1 MGQYIVAGPVC
12 RCPVPAGDHAAEE
25 EGSLMSQLRL
35 WAAIRK
41 EMLQFSRDW
50 MLLALIGFIYT
61 ADVVMCTYALSFE
74 VKHLKL
80 AVYDQDQTQLSRSL
94 IEKFTAT
101 DYFGKLYPVA
111 QRKEIDRL
119 LDRST
124 VDMALVIPPGFAQD
138 AARGSKADVQ
148 ILLSGVN
155 SNTANAAR
163 GYANIIM
170 EGFSRKL
177 MQQSLASKGLS
188 MTYPDIIPNIRIW
201 YNPELRFRYFMV
213 ISMIVVAG
221 LMVGVITTCA
231 SLVRE
236 KETGTIEQLMV
247 TPLSQG
253 EVVFAKSVPTFVTGM
268 IMLIPSL
275 IVAYGFGVPM
285 EGSLTLFFIASAIFL
300 AAAIA
305 IGFFI
310 STFAQN
316 LQQALLISFFVLFP
330 LMFLSGTI
338 VPVES
343 MPVAMQYISLLSPVR
358 YYIEIALGVL
368 LKGVGWGL
376 LWPKLLILLAYA
388 STLIYWSLKRLKRQL
403 YE

>member
-1 MGQYIVAGPVC
+1 
-12 RCPVPAGDHAAEE
+12 
-25 EGSLMSQLRL
+25 MSRV
-35 WAAIRK
+35 WAAVRK
-41 EMLQFSRDW
+41 EMLQFLRDW
-50 MLLALIGFIYT
+50 MLLALIVFIYT

-74 VKHLKL
+74 VKHLKF
-80 AVYDQDQTQLSRSL
+80 AVYDQDQTQFSRSL

-101 DYFGKLYPVA
+101 EYFGKLYPVTH
-111 QRKEIDRL
+111 RKEIDQL
-119 LDRST
+119 LDKGT
-124 VDMALVIPPGFAQD
+124 VDLALVIPPDFTQNAS
-138 AARGSKADVQ
+138 RGLQSSVQ
-148 ILLSGVN
+148 VLLSGAN

-163 GYANIIM
+163 GYANIII
-170 EGFSRKL
+170 EGFSRNW
-177 MQQSLASKGLS
+177 MQQSAAAQGLQISYPEITPS
-188 MTYPDIIPNIRIW
+188 MRIW

-268 IMLIPSL
+268 FMLVPSL

-285 EGSLTLFFIASAIFL
+285 KGSLILFFIASAIFL

-310 STFAQN
+310 STFARN

-343 MPVAMQYISLLSPVR
+343 MPLAMQYFSLLSPVR

-368 LKGVGWGL
+368 LKGIGWTP
-376 LWPKLLILLAYA
+376 LWPKLLILWLYA
-388 STLIYWSLKRLKRQL
+388 AILLYWSLNRLRRQL
-403 YE
+403 FE

>member
-1 MGQYIVAGPVC
+1 M
-12 RCPVPAGDHAAEE
+12 R
-25 EGSLMSQLRL
+25 RL
-35 WAAIRK
+35 LAAIKK

-61 ADVVMCTYALSFE
+61 ADVIMCTYALSFE
-74 VKHLKL
+74 VKHLKF

-101 DYFGKLYPVA
+101 DYFGKLYLVTH
-111 QRKEIDRL
+111 RKEIDRY
-119 LDRST
+119 LDRGT
-124 VDMALVIPPGFAQD
+124 VDLALVIPPDFTEN
-138 AARGSKADVQ
+138 AAKGSRSDVQ

-163 GYANIIM
+163 GYASIIV
-170 EGFSRKL
+170 EGFSRNL
-177 MQQSLASKGLS
+177 MQQAVAAQGLQVS
-188 MTYPDIIPNIRIW
+188 YPEITPSIRIW

-247 TPLSQG
+247 TPLNQG
-253 EVVFAKSVPTFVTGM
+253 EVVFAKSVPTFATGM
-268 IMLIPSL
+268 FMLIPSL
-275 IVAYGFGVPM
+275 LVAYGFGVPI
-285 EGSLTLFFIASAIFL
+285 EGSLTLFFVASAIFL
-300 AAAIA
+300 ASAIA

-310 STFAQN
+310 STFARN

-343 MPVAMQYISLLSPVR
+343 MPLAMQYISLLSPVR

-368 LKGVGWGL
+368 LKGVGWAL
-376 LWPKLLILLAYA
+376 LWPKLSILAVYA
-388 STLIYWSLKRLKRQL
+388 AVLLYWSLARLRRQL

>member
-1 MGQYIVAGPVC
+1 MMV
-12 RCPVPAGDHAAEE
+12 
-25 EGSLMSQLRL
+25 RL

-41 EMLQFSRDW
+41 ELLQFSRDW
-50 MLLALIGFIYT
+50 MLLALIAFIYT
-61 ADVVMCTYALSFE
+61 ADVIMCTYALSFE
-74 VKHLKL
+74 VKHLKF

-101 DYFGKLYPVA
+101 DYFGKLYSITY
-111 QRKEIDRL
+111 RKEIDQL
-119 LDRST
+119 LDRGE
-124 VDMALVIPPGFAQD
+124 VDLAVVIPPDFTKNVS
-138 AARGSKADVQ
+138 RGAGGNVQ

-163 GYANIIM
+163 GYANIIV
-170 EGFSRKL
+170 EGFSRNL
-177 MQQSLASKGLS
+177 MQQAVATQGLRVS
-188 MTYPDIIPNIRIW
+188 YPEVTPSIRIW

-253 EVVFAKSVPTFVTGM
+253 EVVFAKSVPTFATAM
-268 IMLIPSL
+268 LMLIPSL
-275 IVAYGFGVPM
+275 GVAYAFGVPM
-285 EGSLTLFFIASAIFL
+285 EGSLTLFFVASAIFL

-310 STFAQN
+310 STFARN

-343 MPVAMQYISLLSPVR
+343 MPVTMQYISLLSPVR

-368 LKGVGWGL
+368 LKGIGWAL
-376 LWPKLLILLAYA
+376 LWPKLLILGLYA
-388 STLIYWSLKRLKRQL
+388 TVLLYWSLHRLRQQL

>member
-1 MGQYIVAGPVC
+1 MA
-12 RCPVPAGDHAAEE
+12 
-25 EGSLMSQLRL
+25 RL
-35 WAAIRK
+35 WAVIRK
-41 EMLQFSRDW
+41 ELLQFSRDS
-50 MLLALIGFIYT
+50 MLLALIAFIYT

-80 AVYDQDQTQLSRSL
+80 VVYDQDQSPLSRNL
-94 IEKFTAT
+94 VEKFTNT
-101 DYFGKLYPVA
+101 EYFGKLFPVTNS
-111 QRKEIDRL
+111 KEIDRL
-119 LDRST
+119 LDRGEA
-124 VDMALVIPPGFAQD
+124 DLALLIPPGFSQG
-138 AARGSKADVQ
+138 AARGAPTDVQ
-148 ILLSGVN
+148 IILSGVN

-163 GYANIIM
+163 GYANIIID
-170 EGFSRKL
+170 GFSRQLIKE
-177 MQQSLASKGLS
+177 SLLTQGRSVNLPGVVPS
-188 MTYPDIIPNIRIW
+188 VRIW

-236 KETGTIEQLMV
+236 KESGTIEQLMV
-247 TPLSQG
+247 TPLRQH
-253 EVVFAKSVPTFVTGM
+253 EVVFAKAVPTFVTGM
-268 IMLIPSL
+268 VMLLPSL
-275 IVAYGFGVPM
+275 GVAALFGVPM
-285 EGSLTLFFIASAIFL
+285 EGSLVLFFLASAIFL
-300 AAAIA
+300 LAAMA

-310 STFAQN
+310 STFAHN

-343 MPVAMQYISLLSPVR
+343 MPAAMQYLSLLSPVR

-368 LKGVGWGL
+368 LKGVGWAL
-376 LWPKLLILLAYA
+376 LWPKVLALTVYAAVLL
-388 STLIYWSLKRLKRQL
+388 YWSLHRLKRRM

>member
-1 MGQYIVAGPVC
+1 
-12 RCPVPAGDHAAEE
+12 
-25 EGSLMSQLRL
+25 MSRL

-50 MLLALIGFIYT
+50 MLLALIAFIYT
-61 ADVVMCTYALSFE
+61 ADVVMCTYALTFE

-80 AVYDQDQTQLSRSL
+80 AVYDQDQTQLSRRL

-101 DYFGKLYPVA
+101 DYFGRLYPISH
-111 QRKEIDRL
+111 RKDVDQL
-119 LDRST
+119 LDRGR
-124 VDMALVIPPGFAQD
+124 VDLALIIPPGFSQET
-138 AARGSKADVQ
+138 ARGTSSGVQ

-163 GYANIIM
+163 GYANIIL
-170 EGFSRKL
+170 EGFATEL
-177 MQQSLASKGLS
+177 MQQAAAERGMLVRFPQVK
-188 MTYPDIIPNIRIW
+188 PNIRIW

-253 EVVFAKSVPTFVTGM
+253 EVVFAKSVPTFATAM
-268 IMLIPSL
+268 FMLIPSL
-275 IVAYGFGVPM
+275 MVAWGFGVPM
-285 EGSLTLFFIASAIFL
+285 EGSLTLFFVSSAIFL

-310 STFAQN
+310 STFARN

-343 MPVAMQYISLLSPVR
+343 MPLAMQYISLLSPVR

-376 LWPKLLILLAYA
+376 LWPKLLILAFYA
-388 STLIYWSLKRLKRQL
+388 TILLIWSLSRLRRQL
-403 YE
+403 YD

>member
-1 MGQYIVAGPVC
+1 VEQYPVIGGL
-12 RCPVPAGDHAAEE
+12 RRRIVPARDIQAQE
-25 EGSLMSQLRL
+25 EGGLMSRL
-35 WAAIRK
+35 WAATRK
-41 EMLQFSRDW
+41 ELLQFSRDW
-50 MLLALIGFIYT
+50 MLLALIAFIYT
-61 ADVVMCTYALSFE
+61 ADVVMCTYALTFE

-101 DYFGKLYPVA
+101 DYFGRLYPILH
-111 QRKEIDRL
+111 RKDVDQL
-119 LDRST
+119 LDRGS
-124 VDMALVIPPGFAQD
+124 VDLALIIPPGFSQE
-138 AARGSKADVQ
+138 AARGTSSGVQ

-163 GYANIIM
+163 GYANIIL
-170 EGFSRKL
+170 EGFATEL
-177 MQQSLASKGLS
+177 MQHAAAERGMLVSFPQV
-188 MTYPDIIPNIRIW
+188 TPNIRIW

-253 EVVFAKSVPTFVTGM
+253 EVVFAKSIPTFATAM
-268 IMLIPSL
+268 FMLIPSL
-275 IVAYGFGVPM
+275 LVAWGFGVPM
-285 EGSLTLFFIASAIFL
+285 EGSLTLFFVSSAIFL

-310 STFAQN
+310 STFARN

-343 MPVAMQYISLLSPVR
+343 MPLAMQYISLLSPVR

-368 LKGVGWGL
+368 LKGVGWSL
-376 LWPKLLILLAYA
+376 LWPKLLILALYA
-388 STLIYWSLKRLKRQL
+388 TILLIWSLSRLRRQL
-403 YE
+403 YD

>member
-1 MGQYIVAGPVC
+1 MT
-12 RCPVPAGDHAAEE
+12 
-25 EGSLMSQLRL
+25 RL

-41 EMLQFSRDW
+41 ELLQFSRDW
-50 MLLALIGFIYT
+50 MLLGLIAFIYT
-61 ADVVMCTYALSFE
+61 ADVMMCTYALSFE

-80 AVYDQDQTQLSRSL
+80 AVYDQDQSQLSRSL
-94 IEKFTAT
+94 VEKFTVT
-101 DYFGKLYPVA
+101 EYFGKLFPVTDH
-111 QRKEIDRL
+111 KEIDRL
-119 LDRST
+119 LDRSE
-124 VDMALVIPPGFAQD
+124 VDLALIIPPGFSRD
-138 AARGSKADVQ
+138 AARGAPAEVQ
-148 ILLSGVN
+148 VILSGVN

-163 GYANIIM
+163 GYANIIV
-170 EGFSRKL
+170 EGFSRQL
-177 MQQSLASKGLS
+177 MKESLSARGAYVGMPEITPS
-188 MTYPDIIPNIRIW
+188 MRIW

-236 KETGTIEQLMV
+236 KESGTIEQLMV
-247 TPLSQG
+247 TPLSQR
-253 EVVFAKSVPTFVTGM
+253 EVVFAKAVPTFVTGM
-268 IMLIPSL
+268 VMLVPSL
-275 IVAYGFGVPM
+275 GVAALFGVPM
-285 EGSLTLFFIASAIFL
+285 EGSLVLLFL
-300 AAAIA
+300 ATAVFLCAAMA

-310 STFAQN
+310 STFARN

-343 MPVAMQYISLLSPVR
+343 MPLAMQFISLLSPVR

-376 LWPKLLILLAYA
+376 LWPKLLILAVYA
-388 STLIYWSLKRLKRQL
+388 AVLLIWSLTRLRRQL

>member
-1 MGQYIVAGPVC
+1 
-12 RCPVPAGDHAAEE
+12 
-25 EGSLMSQLRL
+25 MSRL
-35 WAAIRK
+35 AAAIRK

-50 MLLALIGFIYT
+50 MLLALIAFIYT

-101 DYFGKLYPVA
+101 DYFGKFYPVTH
-111 QRKEIDRL
+111 RKDIDRL
-119 LDRST
+119 LNQGT
-124 VDMALVIPPGFAQD
+124 VDLVLVIPPGFAQE
-138 AARGSKADVQ
+138 AGRGTASDIQ

-163 GYANIIM
+163 GYANIIV
-170 EGFSRKL
+170 EGFSRQL
-177 MQQSLASKGLS
+177 MQQFMTTQGLNIA
-188 MTYPDIIPNIRIW
+188 YPDILASMRIW

-268 IMLIPSL
+268 VMLIPSL
-275 IVAYGFGVPM
+275 LVAYGFGVPM
-285 EGSLTLFFIASAIFL
+285 EGSLTLFFITSAIFL
-300 AAAIA
+300 AASIA

-310 STFAQN
+310 STFARN

-343 MPVAMQYISLLSPVR
+343 MPIAMQYISLLSPVR

-368 LKGVGWGL
+368 LKGVGWTL
-376 LWPKLLILLAYA
+376 LWPKLVILLVYA
-388 STLIYWSLKRLKRQL
+388 SVLMYWSLNRLKRQL

>member
-1 MGQYIVAGPVC
+1 
-12 RCPVPAGDHAAEE
+12 
-25 EGSLMSQLRL
+25 MSRL

-50 MLLALIGFIYT
+50 MLLALIAFIYT
-61 ADVVMCTYALSFE
+61 ADVVMCTYALTFE

-80 AVYDQDQTQLSRSL
+80 AVYDQDQTQLSRRL

-101 DYFGKLYPVA
+101 DYFGRLYPISH
-111 QRKEIDRL
+111 RKDVDQL
-119 LDRST
+119 LDRGS
-124 VDMALVIPPGFAQD
+124 VDLALIIPPGFSQE
-138 AARGSKADVQ
+138 AARGASSGVQ

-163 GYANIIM
+163 GYANIIL
-170 EGFSRKL
+170 EGFATEL
-177 MQQSLASKGLS
+177 MQQAAAERGMLVRFPQV
-188 MTYPDIIPNIRIW
+188 TTNIRIW

-253 EVVFAKSVPTFVTGM
+253 EVVFAKSVPTFATAM
-268 IMLIPSL
+268 FMLIPSL
-275 IVAYGFGVPM
+275 MVAWGFGVPM
-285 EGSLTLFFIASAIFL
+285 EGSLTLFFVSSAIFL

-310 STFAQN
+310 STFARN

-343 MPVAMQYISLLSPVR
+343 MPLAMQYISLLSPVR

-376 LWPKLLILLAYA
+376 LWPKLLILALYA
-388 STLIYWSLKRLKRQL
+388 TILLIWSLSRLRRQL
-403 YE
+403 YD